1 MARKKRAN
9 NNLPSIDIID
19 AGCYIDFEGFAG
31 NEHQKFPP
39 PILLGVFRGGNF
51 GQIVFTEKYR
61 WAALDPGVSHLVE
74 YRPDRAEYLS
84 ELAKSTSQNK
94 PLFAFSEYEKN
105 IIEFQAKHKITK
117 RYRNVLGISKK
128 RFNRKPKDFPNRSS
142 NKLNTLMEITRV
154 LGVSVTEK
162 LAKGGVTSRLRD
174 VRDYSYSR
182 TAWAKAPE
190 GVRQKWRE
198 ILEHNRSDCECLY
211 EVLKILRESA

>member
-9 NNLPSIDIID
+9 NNLPRIDIID

-51 GQIVFTEKYR
+51 RQIVFTEKYR

-74 YRPDRAEYLS
+74 YRPDRSEYLS
-84 ELAKSTSQNK
+84 ELAKSTSLNK

-117 RYRNVLGISKK
+117 RYKNVLGISKK
-128 RFNRKPKDFPNRSS
+128 RFNKQPEAFPNRSS
-142 NKLNTLMEITRV
+142 NKPNTLMEITKT
-154 LGVSVTEK
+154 LGVSVPEK
-162 LAKGGVTSRLRD
+162 LAKGGVTIRLRD
-174 VRDYSYSR
+174 VRDYSHSR
-182 TAWAKAPE
+182 KAWAKAPF
-190 GVRQKWRE
+190 GIKKKWCE
-198 ILEHNRSDCECLY
+198 VLEHNRSDCECLY
-211 EVLKILRESA
+211 EILKVLRERV